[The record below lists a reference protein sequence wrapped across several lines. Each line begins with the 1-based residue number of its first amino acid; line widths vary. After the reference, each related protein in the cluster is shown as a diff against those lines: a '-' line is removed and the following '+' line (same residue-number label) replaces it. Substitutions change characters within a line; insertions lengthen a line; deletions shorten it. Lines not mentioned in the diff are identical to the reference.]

1 MLTFL
6 GKNIVKGKKD
16 VKEVK
21 KDTEKR
27 SKEGVKRGAKK
38 GMKKRL
44 DKRCDVFSDQTLVLE
59 NLIFFDTHLDE
70 GFM

>member
-1 MLTFL
+1 MLAFL
-6 GKNIVKGKKD
+6 GKNIVKGKKRCERSE
-16 VKEVK
+16 KRYAK
-21 KDTEKR
+21 KDKRR
-27 SKEGVKRGAKK
+27 SKK
-38 GMKKRL
+38 GSEKRL

>member
-1 MLTFL
+1 MGTSV
-6 GKNIVKGKKD
+6 GISWKKNCKKKKN
-16 VKEVK
+16 VKEEK

-27 SKEGVKRGAKK
+27 TKEGAKK
-38 GMKKRL
+38 DMKKRL
-44 DKRCDVFSDQTLVLE
+44 DKRCGVFSDQTLVLE